1 MLRAKPVDQV
11 RSEKLNAAM
20 EEVTKEPL
28 SRLNVNIP
36 QSQYRAL
43 RKKAMENGISLT
55 VLVGQWVSE
64 YVSQ

>member
-1 MLRAKPVDQV
+1 MLRAKSVDQV

-28 SRLNVNIP
+28 ARLNVNIP

-55 VLVGQWVSE
+55 VLVGKWVSE

>member
-1 MLRAKPVDQV
+1 MLRAKSVDQI

-28 SRLNVNIP
+28 ARLNVNIP

-43 RKKAMENGISLT
+43 RKKAMENEISLT

-64 YVSQ
+64 YLSQ

>member
-1 MLRAKPVDQV
+1 MLKAKPVDQV
-11 RSEKLNAAM
+11 RSEKLNSAM

-28 SRLNVNIP
+28 ARLNVNIT

-55 VLVGQWVSE
+55 ALVGKWVRE
-64 YVSQ
+64 YVSE